1 MSPTRENDDVAR
13 IPYVSAE
20 LEEPADLIAA
30 IKARRGGPLLNL
42 DRMLLHS
49 PPLARGWNAFLGE
62 IRTGLQVP
70 AAARELAMCFVAA
83 LNDAS
88 YEFAHHAPLY
98 LAAGGR
104 QCVLD
109 AMKLGA
115 DACALPGLQAEEA
128 ALLRLCFESTRHI
141 TVRPATRDA
150 ARAALGGDRELV
162 EFIAVIAAYNMVSRF
177 LVATGVTLED
187 EHVD

>member
-1 MSPTRENDDVAR
+1 MTRL
-13 IPYVSAE
+13 PYASE
-20 LEEPADLIAA
+20 SLEEAPELVAA
-30 IKARRGGPLLNL
+30 IKARRGGALLNL

-62 IRTGLQVP
+62 VRTGLRLP
-70 AAARELAMCFVAA
+70 AAVRELAMCHVAV
-83 LNDAS
+83 LNDAP
-88 YEFAHHAPLY
+88 YELAHHAPLY

-109 AMKLGA
+109 AMRLGA
-115 DACALPGLQAEEA
+115 EAAGAPGLHPDEV
-128 ALLRLCFESTRHI
+128 ALLRLCFESTRH
-141 TVRPATRDA
+141 VKVAPATRDA

-162 EFIAVIAAYNMVSRF
+162 EFIAVVAAYNMVSRF

-187 EHVD
+187 EQAD

>member
-1 MSPTRENDDVAR
+1 MTRISYASEGLADVA
-13 IPYVSAE
+13 
-20 LEEPADLIAA
+20 DLVAA
-30 IKARRGGPLLNL
+30 IKARRGGALLNL

-70 AAARELAMCFVAA
+70 PAARELAMCFVAV
-83 LNDAS
+83 LNDAP
-88 YEFAHHAPLY
+88 YEFSHHAPLY

-104 QCVLD
+104 QPVLD
-109 AMKLGA
+109 AMHLGEA
-115 DACALPGLQAEEA
+115 AAAAPGVHAAEA
-128 ALLRLCFESTRHI
+128 ALLRLCYESTRH
-141 TVRPATRDA
+141 VKVAPGTRDA

-187 EHVD
+187 DEAG